1 MKDDGQ
7 SVFSAE
13 PIIPVPIDFA
23 LNLKNNKENTVAE
36 TPINSR
42 KIEDL
47 HPTVAAMAR
56 KHIELCDA
64 EGIDIIITST
74 YRNAASQQA
83 LFNQGRTPESIKRG
97 EKKVTNAKPGQSWHN
112 YRLAY
117 DVVPIVGGKAVWNN
131 QKLWDRIG
139 VLGKQA
145 GLEWAGDW
153 KRFRE
158 MPHFQYTKGLTL
170 ADLQSGKTIDTV

>member
-83 LFNQGRTPESIKRG
+83 LFNQGDRKS
-97 EKKVTNAKPGQSWHN
+97 
-112 YRLAY
+112 
-117 DVVPIVGGKAVWNN
+117 VV
-131 QKLWDRIG
+131 
-139 VLGKQA
+139 
-145 GLEWAGDW
+145 
-153 KRFRE
+153 
-158 MPHFQYTKGLTL
+158 
-170 ADLQSGKTIDTV
+170 